1 MANGMQTQ
9 VGAQYAPAVEGD
21 FCDLNP
27 RFTVDAGPGGLV
39 SGAAGVTVGRFAWA
53 TMQAIDPDNAP
64 AIVNNFGV
72 GTVTGFVH
80 REQQGLNT
88 TFLLDASMIVPVGF
102 PITLFSGG
110 GFWVKNKGTTQ
121 ALLGQKAYASFVDGS
136 VSFAATGAPLTASGT
151 ASSVAASTFS
161 VTGSIAGNVMTVTA
175 VGSGTIVPGATIS
188 GTNVISGTQV
198 VTQLTGGTVGGVG
211 TYAVNIAEQT
221 VASTTISGTY
231 GTMTVGGTVTGT
243 FEVGA
248 TISGT
253 SVVTGT
259 QITALISGTGGAG
272 TYVVNNNTVV
282 SSTTITATTNVETK
296 WVAMSSGL
304 TGELVKISDHV
315 LG

>member
-39 SGAAGVTVGRFAWA
+39 CGANGVTVGRFAWA

-72 GTVTGFVH
+72 GAVTGFVH

-88 TFLLDASMIVPVGF
+88 TYLLDASMIVPVGF

-110 GFWVKNKGTTQ
+110 GFWVKNAGTTQ
-121 ALLGQKAYASFVDGS
+121 ALLGQKAYAKFTDGS
-136 VSFAATGAPLTASGT
+136 ISFAATGSPLTASGT
-151 ASSVAASTFS
+151 ASSVAAETFS

-188 GTNVISGTQV
+188 GTNVVSGTQV
-198 VTQLTGGTVGGVG
+198 VTQLSGTAGGVG
-211 TYAVNIAEQT
+211 TYAVNIAEQA

-231 GTMTVGGTVTGT
+231 GLMTVGGTVTGT

-253 SVVTGT
+253 NVATGT
-259 QITALISGTGGAG
+259 QIIALGTGTGGAG

-304 TGELVKISDHV
+304 AGELVKISDHV